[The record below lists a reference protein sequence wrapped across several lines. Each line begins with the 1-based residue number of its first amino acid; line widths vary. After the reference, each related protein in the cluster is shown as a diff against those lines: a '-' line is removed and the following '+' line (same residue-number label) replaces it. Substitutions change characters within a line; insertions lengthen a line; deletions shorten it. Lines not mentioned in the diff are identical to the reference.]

1 MQHAHEPKN
10 AFHLRTSSDDKYTY
24 RPRERKRLFLSMII
38 TAVMMVV
45 EFIGGIIIGSLA
57 LVSDAGHMFTHFL
70 ALSVSLGAILL
81 AGRRSSSKHSYGFYR
96 IEVLA
101 ALFNG
106 STLLI
111 ITFYIFYEGI
121 IRIINPRPIHEFSM
135 IVIAFLGLVV
145 NIISALLLKGV
156 STEDLNVRSAF
167 LHMVADTASSVA
179 ILAGAIAIHYTKFLV
194 IDPILSIII
203 AFAILVWGYDLV
215 RNSVNIL
222 LERAPE
228 HINIE
233 ELSMDIRRSNPDIK
247 HIHDIHVWTIT
258 SGMYAMTAHIII
270 DDRLISETDAISQKI
285 RDLLNTKYDINHAT
299 LQFETDSRSCLSC

>member
-1 MQHAHEPKN
+1 MQHTHEPKN
-10 AFHLRTSSDDKYTY
+10 AFHKHTSTEERSVY
-24 RPRERKRLFLSMII
+24 RPHERKRLFLSMII
-38 TAVMMVV
+38 TAAMLVV
-45 EFIGGIIIGSLA
+45 EFIGGIITGSLA
-57 LVSDAGHMFTHFL
+57 LVSDAGHMFTHLL

-81 AGRRSSSKHSYGFYR
+81 AGRRSSRHSYGFYR

-121 IRIINPRPIHEFSM
+121 IRIISPRPIQEFSM

-156 STEDLNVRSAF
+156 SKEDLNVRSAF
-167 LHMVADTASSVA
+167 LHMVADTASSLA
-179 ILAGAIAIHYTKFLV
+179 ILAGAIAIHYTKLLV

-222 LERAPE
+222 LERTPE

-233 ELSMDIRRSNPDIK
+233 ELSMDIRKSNPDIK

-270 DDRLISETDAISQKI
+270 DDRLISETEAISQKI
-285 RDLLNTKYDINHAT
+285 RDLINAKYDINHAT
-299 LQFETDSRSCLSC
+299 LQFETDSRSCVSC